1 MVIRNN
7 EAGYILQKKFSNG
20 NSVVIKYSKEVF
32 KTDIYVNG
40 ELRKVKQ
47 FNYKGELYKTI
58 LL

>member
-7 EAGYILQKKFSNG
+7 EAEYILQKKFKNG

-32 KTDIYVNG
+32 KTNIYVNG
-40 ELRKVKQ
+40 ALRKVKQ
-47 FNYKGELYKTI
+47 FNYKGELTKAI